1 MADKISDQE
10 LENIE
15 SEWVSNPTQIL
26 CARFSDLLRQAG
38 RLDESREI
46 ASAGLVSWKN
56 SVSIKV
62 VLGKCYRDSGLLE
75 KAIETFDDVHSL
87 QPQNLVALRNLAEI
101 HFQKGNW
108 IKAVNYYEEYLF
120 EHPGDE
126 EARDKFEEARS
137 KIGSS
142 AQILDN
148 IDKDETE
155 PGDDIFPKTDR
166 MNKVLESQGISTEP
180 TAESDDQE
188 SGGNHFEEDSQ
199 PGGTPPGNLIGF
211 FTEEEKQNLHLK
223 PYDEDLE

>member
-1 MADKISDQE
+1 MVDKISDQE

-26 CARFSDLLRQAG
+26 CARFSDLLRQTG
-38 RLDESREI
+38 RLNESRKI
-46 ASAGLVSWKN
+46 ASAGLVTWKN

-62 VLGKCYRDSGLLE
+62 VLGKCYRDSGMFK
-75 KAIETFDDVHSL
+75 KAIETFENVHSL

-101 HFQKGNW
+101 HFKRENW
-108 IKAVNYYEEYLF
+108 ARAVNYYEEYLF

-126 EARDKFEEARS
+126 EARDKLEEARS

-142 AQILDN
+142 DQTLDG

-155 PGDDIFPKTDR
+155 PDDEIFPKTDR
-166 MNKVLESQGISTEP
+166 MNKVLEAQGISTGSSV
-180 TAESDDQE
+180 ESDDQD
-188 SGGNHFEEDSQ
+188 SGRIEEEPQ
-199 PGGTPPGNLIGF
+199 PEGTTSGSLIGF
-211 FTEEEKQNLHLK
+211 FSEEEKQNLRLK